1 MFRPLILI
9 AQPSVPG
16 FIVEIYAQQTG
27 LLPVNMSFDNSGI
40 LYVSNGSATQS
51 IWRIGLDGTT
61 VESYGDPIFDP
72 DAVVIDIHGSVSGQ
86 PGAVLVGS
94 GDGPGNTA
102 TIYEILPDETTL
114 ILFQG
119 GELRNPQDMVLDAAG
134 RLLIA
139 DAFAHGVLQ
148 STGGDPTKL
157 FSQTL
162 SNEAAVD
169 HLGQIYTGT
178 PTGIQI
184 HSSDGS
190 IVDASFV
197 TGFDIKGLDFSP
209 TDSRVWDGELVAV
222 AYDGSLLKITGDGT
236 VSVIGSGFSTPPGSP
251 DVAFGPDKHLYV
263 SVDSHDAIYRIVRDL
278 DGDGISDDNDNC
290 PTVENPDQTDSNYD
304 GYGDACISPS
314 AKISHNVD
322 IGFGVIIGS
331 GVKIKNGVTIGDYTV
346 ILSDVVIKENVTIGN
361 NCTIGSETKIKTGAV
376 IGAQVTLGENVK
388 IGVDAIVNDNISV
401 GNDTIIANYA
411 QIGSNTQIGANSK
424 LRQGAVV
431 GDGVTIGTDVTIGSS
446 AVVGSNLFVGDGST
460 IGVDSYIEC
469 SP

>member
-1 MFRPLILI
+1 MFRPLALI
-9 AQPSVPG
+9 AQPTVPG

-27 LLPVNMSFDNSGI
+27 LFPVNMSFDSSGI
-40 LYVSNGSATQS
+40 LYVSNGSNTQS

-61 VESYGDPIFDP
+61 LEPFGDPIFDP
-72 DAVVIDIHGSVSGQ
+72 DAVVIDIHGSVAGQ

-94 GDGPGNTA
+94 GDGPGHTA
-102 TIYEILPDETTL
+102 TIYQILPDETTL
-114 ILFQG
+114 VFFQG
-119 GELRNPQDMVLDAAG
+119 GTLRNPQDMVFDAGG

-169 HLGQIYTGT
+169 HVGQIYTGT
-178 PTGIQI
+178 PSGIQI
-184 HSSDGS
+184 HSSDGGL
-190 IVDASFV
+190 VDASFV

-209 TDSRVWDGELVAV
+209 TDSRVWNGELVAV
-222 AYDGSLLKITGDGT
+222 AYDGSLLKITEDGT
-236 VSVIGSGFSTPPGSP
+236 VSPIGSGFSTPPDSP

-263 SVDSHDAIYRIVRDL
+263 SVTSHDAIYRIVPDS

-290 PTVENPDQTDSNYD
+290 PTVANPDQTDSNYD

-331 GVKIKNGVTIGDYTV
+331 GARIKNGVTIGDYTV
-346 ILSDVVIKENVTIGN
+346 ISADVVIKENVN
-361 NCTIGSETKIKTGAV
+361 IGSNCSIGAETKIKTGAV

-388 IGVDAIVNDNISV
+388 AGVDAIINDNVSV
-401 GNDTIIANYA
+401 GNNTIIGNDA
-411 QIGSNTQIGANSK
+411 QIGGNTQIGANTK
-424 LRQGAVV
+424 LKQGVLV
-431 GDGVTIGTDVTIGSS
+431 GGGVTIGTAVTIGVS
-446 AVVGSNLFVGDGST
+446 AVVGSNLFVGDGSK
-460 IGVDSYIEC
+460 IGADSYIEC
-469 SP
+469 AP